1 MKDFFSK
8 SDLRVKIALSIVLVV
23 FLCAI
28 GTQKKGFHGDEIYT
42 FGLANNSQ
50 FVSLDSTT
58 LYSGDSLWSDYADVV
73 TPFDFARVFSN
84 QTNDVH
90 PPLYYIFIHIV
101 SSLFAVTKWTGLS
114 VNIIFAVACYWQLI
128 SLCECFI
135 AKKQAIF
142 LASIAVTTMAFTNAV
157 MFLRMYI
164 LLMFFTQALLLLLL
178 HYTDKKLNL
187 RFFLLLFAVLLG
199 GAATQYYFLIY
210 AVFACGLFGMF
221 LAFQKQWLSLLIC
234 CGTAIA
240 AGCTMILIYPA
251 ILTHIFDGYRGDQAF
266 ESFSTSDFFANFNA
280 YYQILNQQLF
290 AGCLTFLLCLLG
302 ITIVSSLFYFNVIS
316 KKDKR
321 SIPRTSFASLTYTAT
336 QIKQFLLLA
345 LPAILHLALI
355 AKVSPS
361 QIDRYIMN
369 VMGILFIC
377 IGISFL
383 FLVKK
388 YSSKHLP
395 LVYIVLIILAF
406 CSYKDGI
413 PYLYTSVGDNMEI
426 LESYDTNALFVVPSS
441 KVTVSFPY
449 PTACQN
455 VQAISTSKLD
465 LLVDERYT
473 NHDTL
478 IVFLSRSEP
487 LEHEEILQ
495 TILNANE
502 GLDCYQE
509 LFDINYCTL
518 YYLS

>member
-1 MKDFFSK
+1 MKNFFSK
-8 SDLRVKIALSIVLVV
+8 SELRIKIALSIALVL
-23 FLCAI
+23 FLCVI
-28 GTQKKGFHGDEIYT
+28 GTQKERLNGDEIFT

-50 FVSLDSTT
+50 YISLDSTT

-73 TPFDFARVFSN
+73 TPFDFTRVFSN
-84 QTNDVH
+84 QTKDVH

-128 SLCECFI
+128 ALCECFL
-135 AKKQAIF
+135 AKKQALF
-142 LASIAVTTMAFTNAV
+142 FASIAVTTMAFTNAV
-157 MFLRMYI
+157 MLIRMYM

-187 RFFLLLFAVLLG
+187 RFFLLLFATLLG

-210 AVFACGLFGMF
+210 AVFACGLFGVF
-221 LAFQKQWLSLLIC
+221 LVSQKQWLSLFVC

-251 ILTHIFDGYRGDQAF
+251 ILTHIFDGYRGEQAF
-266 ESFSTSDFFANFNA
+266 ESFGTSDFFANFSA
-280 YYQILNQQLF
+280 YYQMLNQQLF

-302 ITIVSSLFYFNVIS
+302 ITFVGSLFYFKVIS
-316 KKDKR
+316 NKDKH
-321 SIPRTSFASLTYTAT
+321 SIPHISFASLTDIAT
-336 QIKQFLLLA
+336 PIKQFLLLA
-345 LPAILHLALI
+345 LPAILYVMLI
-355 AKVSPS
+355 AKIAPY

-369 VMGILFIC
+369 VMGIIFIC
-377 IGISFL
+377 IGISCL

-388 YSSKHLP
+388 HSSKHLP
-395 LVYIVLIILAF
+395 LVYIMLIALAF

-413 PYLYTSVGDNMEI
+413 PYLYTGTDEKMQI
-426 LESYDTNALFVVPSS
+426 LENYDTDALFVVPSS
-441 KVTVSFPY
+441 QVTVSFPY

-455 VQAISTSKLD
+455 VQAILTSELD

-478 IVFLSRSEP
+478 IVFLTRDETSEN
-487 LEHEEILQ
+487 EEILQ
-495 TILNANE
+495 IILNANE

-509 LFDINYCTL
+509 LFDINYCTI